1 AEPPG
6 DVLQRDARLGSR
18 VVLAADRATRAGVG
32 HHDAV
37 VATAVLGLL
46 VAAQHDAVPGRDKAV
61 PQDRVASGQRPR
73 IRDNKNDRR
82 HAVPRSSVALRQP
95 AVVLMPSVQFR
106 TQTAVLTFVPRPGEA
121 IAERDRRVLEP
132 DAAQP
137 TPTSSH
143 SKFASLVPN
152 SAEKVT

>member
-1 AEPPG
+1 EPESTMASHADALSTTPVSVAAACETVALSAVESLARPESG
-6 DVLQRDARLGSR
+6 DSVQPRMATRYHPIAC
-18 VVLAADRATRAGVG
+18 VVVDRARGQLPAWA
-32 HHDAV
+32 AV
-37 VATAVLGLL
+37 
-46 VAAQHDAVPGRDKAV
+46 
-61 PQDRVASGQRPR
+61 
-73 IRDNKNDRR
+73 
-82 HAVPRSSVALRQP
+82 
-95 AVVLMPSVQFR
+95 PSVQLR
-106 TQTAVLTFVPRPGEA
+106 THTAVLTFVPRPGEA